1 MNQASGLLLDTDV
14 VVEVRSA
21 SPDPSVIRFLELRRH
36 QRLYVSV
43 LTVGDLYGL
52 HSHEQADE
60 ESGRQWVEEL
70 RRRFPAN
77 ILSIDPAV
85 AAERGSLTSAPDLPP
100 IDSLI
105 AATALRHRLTVVC
118 RDVNRFAE
126 LGLNVITPYAYKQ

>member
-21 SPDPSVIRFLELRRH
+21 SPDPAVIKFLELRRH

-52 HSHEQADE
+52 RRHAQDDE

-77 ILSIDPAV
+77 ILSIDSAV
-85 AAERGSLTSAPDLPP
+85 AVERASLAVHDLAA

-126 LGLNVITPYAYKQ
+126 LGLNVITPYANKQ